1 MRGRSEILMARAPRS
16 VIEPARRREST
27 VQGKAC
33 SSGSRT
39 QLPNLSFILL
49 RMPVRS
55 STPERPAAVSPARPG
70 HATNR
75 LIVQF
80 AKFAIVGISN
90 TLITFAVYTLLLKGF
105 GVWYLAASAIGFIAG
120 AVNGFL
126 LNRRWTF
133 RGHVGDALTPVR
145 WFVVQGCGLALNE
158 GLLYLYV
165 DQLGLDKLIGQAL
178 SIAVVTVITFFVNR
192 AWTFR
197 MSAAA
202 AVAGEASIPADG
214 QPALQT
220 RGVRQG

>member
-1 MRGRSEILMARAPRS
+1 M
-16 VIEPARRREST
+16 PA
-27 VQGKAC
+27 
-33 SSGSRT
+33 
-39 QLPNLSFILL
+39 
-49 RMPVRS
+49 RS
-55 STPERPAAVSPARPG
+55 STPDPPGAASAARSG
-70 HATNR
+70 QATRR

-80 AKFAIVGISN
+80 AKFATVGISN

-105 GVWYLAASAIGFIAG
+105 DVWYLAASAIGFIAG

-178 SIAVVTVITFFVNR
+178 SIAIVTVITFLVNR

-197 MSAAA
+197 MSGPP
-202 AVAGEASIPADG
+202 AVAAQASIPRDG
-214 QPALQT
+214 QAAIET
-220 RGVRQG
+220 RAARQG